1 MLDRMAESL
10 FWLGRYAE
18 RAENH
23 ARLIDVYYH
32 LREDAA
38 GSDGEVWRRI
48 VGAIGDRSAFE
59 EKYPAYGERE
69 AIHFLTLDPSQDNAL
84 VVCVA
89 QARDNL
95 KKIRERLPSELW
107 NLLNGFYLWL
117 RQANVDEVLRDS
129 PHRFYGRVKEGL
141 AAFQGMAVSIALR
154 DASWHMMECGRYLER
169 SENVV
174 RLLQSMRQTAAEAGG
189 SSYAYLMAVLKSV
202 GGYEAYRRLGI
213 EELNLEEVS
222 SFLLLQEPFPRSVH
236 YALASF
242 ESQVKAI
249 RGSADKSGSG
259 LDRIIR
265 MAGKARSELGWLER
279 RDIAADTIDNVLL
292 QLAGTNRQ
300 LGEAMA
306 KTFFSSGREVIA

>member
-32 LREDAA
+32 LREDAD
-38 GSDGEVWRRI
+38 GSDEAVWRRI
-48 VGAIGDRSAFE
+48 VGAIGDRSAYE
-59 EKYPAYGERE
+59 GKYQTYRERE
-69 AIHFLTLDPSQDNAL
+69 AIHFLTLDASQDNAL
-84 VVCVA
+84 IVCVA

-117 RQANVDEVLRDS
+117 RQSDADGVLRD
-129 PHRFYGRVKEGL
+129 PHRFFERVKESL
-141 AAFQGMAVSIALR
+141 AAFQGMSVSIALR
-154 DASWHMMECGRYLER
+154 DASWHLMESGRYLER
-169 SENVV
+169 SENIV
-174 RLLQSMRQTAAEAGG
+174 RLLQSMRQTAAESGG

-202 GGYEAYRRLGI
+202 GGYEVYRRLGA
-213 EELNLEEVS
+213 EEMSLEEVS

-236 YALASF
+236 YALAAF
-242 ESQVKAI
+242 EREVRAV
-249 RGSADKSGSG
+249 RGGADKTGAG
-259 LDRIIR
+259 LERIIR
-265 MAGKARSELGWLER
+265 LAGKARSELDWLER
-279 RDIAADTIDNVLL
+279 QDLAGEMLDGILL
-292 QLAGTNRQ
+292 QLSGTNRQ

-306 KTFFSSGREVIA
+306 KTFFSSGKEVIA